1 MGIDE
6 NRWINFGKINVFK
19 TAILPMGDSILY
31 FQEFN
36 SAFALSKT
44 FSKFIFEIL
53 FRSVEKVIPKS
64 VNSFS
69 PQSIS
74 GLVFILDL
82 EFILLPIQMNVVL
95 SLFTSRPDI
104 LPNIS
109 KVFKV
114 SCKDFR
120 LPSRITV
127 VSSAN
132 CVNLFFT
139 DCNSFDICIL
149 IYH

>member
-1 MGIDE
+1 
-6 NRWINFGKINVFK
+6 
-19 TAILPMGDSILY
+19 MGDNILY

-53 FRSVEKVIPKS
+53 FRSIEKIIPKS

-74 GLVFILDL
+74 ALTSTLDL
-82 EFILLPIQMNVVL
+82 EFILLPIHISFVL

-114 SCKDFR
+114 QR
-120 LPSRITV
+120 NLRIQQG
-127 VSSAN
+127 
-132 CVNLFFT
+132 
-139 DCNSFDICIL
+139 
-149 IYH
+149 